1 MIQRAV
7 GELGRRS
14 RNRQVRAQLAGV
26 KRDRQGQIAGAGVGD
41 WFDILLRIRTVT
53 PTHRL
58 P

>member
-1 MIQRAV
+1 
-7 GELGRRS
+7 
-14 RNRQVRAQLAGV
+14 VRLIIGTYRPD
-26 KRDRQGQIAGAGVGD
+26 RDADHHIAGAGVGD